1 MIIPMVLLMSS
12 IATPLLDEQYD
23 EYTNTSISV
32 FNESLSMAPENST
45 ELSTVETSESLST
58 NSTTTQSSFSTES
71 LVDQM
76 NSYRNAEILSRI
88 DQCDSSMKLNDICE
102 MYSID
107 NYTNLLVH
115 QPLIRFQTLENIY
128 DSLINRTMVENLT
141 NSCPIAQWCLG
152 NLSRDDVEFA
162 SNMIRRRG
170 DSFCTLQHCHFR
182 LVTYIHSCPSLAKP
196 NISIPTLNLLPMLCS
211 LYTVQEKWTST
222 RCVEDFSYFFH
233 IFFAFWPQF
242 ERCYDDTLIDSD
254 TCAAEC
260 RTFDDILENLE
271 YQCSDDRSFFSQIP
285 ALSSY
290 RSAKLKRICRGKNLS
305 QRFPFIH
312 SVEEIFSFDL
322 LWRQS
327 QAKPLYLIFF
337 LIIVVCFFCSCSL
350 CLHSKLKHKHRRFD
364 DSYVYTRIH
373 NSVFE
378 LGQNTE
384 ISDTNLAINDAVDDE
399 TQFDINAS
407 CLVSPEHE
415 RLLQIQL

>member
-1 MIIPMVLLMSS
+1 MVLLMRS
-12 IATPLLDEQYD
+12 IATPLFDEQYD
-23 EYTNTSISV
+23 EYKNTSISV
-32 FNESLSMAPENST
+32 FNESLSMTPENST

-141 NSCPIAQWCLG
+141 NSCSIAQWCLG
-152 NLSRDDVEFA
+152 NLSRDDIEFA

-211 LYTVQEKWTST
+211 LYNAQEKWTST

-242 ERCYDDTLIDSD
+242 E
-254 TCAAEC
+254 
-260 RTFDDILENLE
+260 
-271 YQCSDDRSFFSQIP
+271 
-285 ALSSY
+285 
-290 RSAKLKRICRGKNLS
+290 
-305 QRFPFIH
+305 
-312 SVEEIFSFDL
+312 VEEIFSFNL

-327 QAKPLYLIFF
+327 QSKPLYLLFF
-337 LIIVVCFFCSCSL
+337 LIVVVCFFCSCSL

-384 ISDTNLAINDAVDDE
+384 ISDANLTINDAVDDE

-407 CLVSPEHE
+407 HLVSPEHE